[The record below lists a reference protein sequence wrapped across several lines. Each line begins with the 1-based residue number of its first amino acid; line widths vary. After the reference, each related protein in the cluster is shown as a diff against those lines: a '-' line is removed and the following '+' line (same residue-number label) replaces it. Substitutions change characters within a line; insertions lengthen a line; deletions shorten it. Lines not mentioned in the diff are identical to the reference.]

1 MEPGRA
7 DTRLASASS
16 HGGEE
21 LSLEEAGVRMIEELR
36 PSLRAQGK
44 ADEYLAVLR
53 NHVFPTLGEK
63 GLGEIRRRN
72 ALDVLF
78 PIWHV
83 IPVQV
88 RVARKLIHRIYL
100 WAMAYEYVESSPAGE
115 ALDGAL
121 PKRRGAV
128 KHHASMPYGE
138 LPSAMPVLAG
148 SGGYGLSLKAC
159 LSWAILTGSRSVE
172 ARSARWED
180 IDYEARLWTI
190 PGHMMKMGREHRVPL
205 SESAMNILDV
215 MGGRDGSGLVFK
227 SVRGDALAISGS
239 SLWRIVH
246 RRFPGYTVHGF
257 RSTFREWTMETGVS
271 WDVAEACLAH
281 AVGNRVAQAYARS
294 DILGTRW
301 DVMRDWAEFTGF
313 KVNMLGKG

>member
-1 MEPGRA
+1 
-7 DTRLASASS
+7 
-16 HGGEE
+16 
-21 LSLEEAGVRMIEELR
+21 MIEQLR
-36 PSLRAQGK
+36 PSLRGGRK

-53 NHVFPTLGEK
+53 RYVFPTLGRRPLE
-63 GLGEIRRRN
+63 EIRRRDV
-72 ALDVLF
+72 LDVLV

-83 IPVQV
+83 IPVQA

-115 ALDGAL
+115 ALDAVL
-121 PKRRGAV
+121 PKRGTLV

-138 LPSAMPVLAG
+138 VRSAMPVLAARG
-148 SGGYGLSLKAC
+148 EYGLSLRAC
-159 LSWAILTGSRSVE
+159 LSWLILTGSRSVE
-172 ARSARWED
+172 GRSARWQD
-180 IDYEARLWTI
+180 IDYEGRLWTI

-205 SESAMNILDV
+205 SEAAMGILDV
-215 MGGRDGSGLVFK
+215 MGGHDGSGLVFK

-294 DILGTRW
+294 DIIGTRREVMQEW
-301 DVMRDWAEFTGF
+301 ADVTGF
-313 KVNMLGKG
+313 NINMLRRG